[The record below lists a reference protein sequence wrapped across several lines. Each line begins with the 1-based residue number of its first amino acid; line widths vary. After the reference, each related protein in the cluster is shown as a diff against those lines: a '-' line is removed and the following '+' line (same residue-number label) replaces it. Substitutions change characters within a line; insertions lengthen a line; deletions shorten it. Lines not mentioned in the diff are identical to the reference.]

1 MKTTIKINIWVLIF
15 LSSLIISCKKSFIEL
30 APQDSPSSATFFK
43 TEEQFRQA
51 LIAAYNALRGLMNVD
66 FYTAEMRSDNTH
78 YENYA
83 VNRGDGYV
91 HRENIAD
98 FLDHPTNSYI
108 ANLYY
113 ACYTGIAR
121 ANVVIDHLEGAT
133 LDESAKRDIDGQ
145 AKFLRAFFYFK
156 LVRYFGD
163 VPLSLHEVTKADD
176 AFLPRT
182 PAAEVYQQIISDAT
196 AAIDQLEPPTTFPQN
211 GLASKGAATML
222 LAEVYMTQH
231 QYPEAE
237 TLLRNLT
244 TMGYELLPDYAS
256 VFSTSNKNSKES
268 IFEVQYQQGV
278 TDGQQS
284 NFIYRFLP
292 RSTNT
297 AIITGVQTNNVGD
310 GGYNNPTQDMI
321 AAYEPGDKRLDAS
334 IGIAEGVYDASMLFT
349 FSANKSVVGYQAPT
363 GKIGIP
369 YIKKMLHPHSSANNT
384 DDNWPIYRYADAL
397 LLLAEALNEQGNV
410 QEALTYINQVRVPR
424 TGLDA
429 LTATGPDALRELIA
443 HERRVELAFENH
455 RWHDLVRTGKA
466 IEVMTTF
473 GAKLKQQL
481 NYLPTDAFHVVDYR
495 MLYPIPQAERD
506 LNPALTQNPGYT
518 N

>member
-1 MKTTIKINIWVLIF
+1 MKIKIKIQLFTLIF

-30 APQDSPSSATFFK
+30 APQDSPSSASFFQ

-108 ANLYY
+108 ANVYY

-121 ANVVIDHLEGAT
+121 ANVVIDHLDGAAI
-133 LDESAKRDIDGQ
+133 DENAKRDIEGQ
-145 AKFLRAFFYFK
+145 ARFLRAFFYFK

-182 PAAEVYQQIISDAT
+182 SAEGVYQQIISDAT
-196 AAIDQLEPPTTFPQN
+196 AAIEQLEPPKAFPQS
-211 GLASKGAATML
+211 GLATKGAATML

-231 QYPEAE
+231 KYPEAE
-237 TLLRNLT
+237 TLLRSLT
-244 TMGYELLPDYAS
+244 TMGYGLLPDYAS
-256 VFSTSNKNSKES
+256 VFSTTNKNNRES

-321 AAYEPGDKRLDAS
+321 AAYESGDKRLDAS
-334 IGIAEGVYDASMLFT
+334 IGMAEGVYDASMLFI
-349 FSANKSVVGYQAPT
+349 FSANKSIVGYQPAE
-363 GKIGIP
+363 GKVGVP
-369 YIKKMLHPHSSANNT
+369 YIKKYLHPHSSANNT

-397 LLLAEALNEQGNV
+397 LLLAEALNEQGLA
-410 QEALTYINQVRVPR
+410 QEALTYVNQVRVPR
-424 TGLDA
+424 TGLNA
-429 LTATGPDALRELIA
+429 LTETNPDVLRTLIA

-466 IEVMTTF
+466 IEVMTAF
-473 GAKLKQQL
+473 GIALKQQL
-481 NYLPTDAFHVVDYR
+481 DYLPADAFHVDAFR
-495 MLYPIPQAERD
+495 MLYPVPQAERD
-506 LNPALTQNPGYT
+506 LNPDLTQNPGYT